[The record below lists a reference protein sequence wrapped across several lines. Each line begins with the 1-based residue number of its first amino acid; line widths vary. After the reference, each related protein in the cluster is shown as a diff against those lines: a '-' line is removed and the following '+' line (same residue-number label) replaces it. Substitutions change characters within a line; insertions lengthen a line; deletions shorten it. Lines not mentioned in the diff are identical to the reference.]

1 MVDDYTIR
9 GLLQLSQQFNSSH
22 RQSWKH
28 TTMPQPQTSQLLPTV
43 LGLPTMHDLPS
54 DDPLEPG
61 LPDEFHGLQPQLLAD
76 SLNLP
81 DYAPDEIF
89 QAFDLNLYYDDQ
101 NTGWYK
107 RPDWFL
113 VVGASRL
120 YQGVSMRS
128 SYVIWDEKIPPV
140 LIVEFLSPGTEAEDL
155 GRFATKP
162 PATAKPGKPPHKFT
176 VYEEILK
183 IPNYVVFDESTQRIR
198 YFRLINGRY
207 QEQALAAQNPRLWIP
222 EINLGLGLWPGAF
235 RHAPQLWLRWCDAQG
250 NWLLT
255 EAETERQAKEME
267 RRAKEVAQQAG
278 EAERRAKEAV
288 QQAGEVER
296 QEKERLANYL
306 RSLGLDPDNLPPI

>member
-1 MVDDYTIR
+1 
-9 GLLQLSQQFNSSH
+9 
-22 RQSWKH
+22 
-28 TTMPQPQTSQLLPTV
+28 MPQLPTSQLLPTV

-76 SLNLP
+76 TLNLP
-81 DYAPDEIF
+81 NYSPDEIF

-113 VVGASRL
+113 VVGVSRL
-120 YQGVSMRS
+120 YQGLSTRS
-128 SYVIWDEKIPPV
+128 SYVIWDEKVPPILV
-140 LIVEFLSPGTEAEDL
+140 VEFLSPGTEAEDL

-162 PATAKPGKPPHKFT
+162 PTATKPGKPPHKFT

-207 QEQALAAQNPRLWIP
+207 QEQPLTTQNPRLWIP
-222 EINLGLGLWPGAF
+222 EINLGLGLWSGAF
-235 RHAPQLWLRWCDAQG
+235 RRAPQRWLRWCDTQG

-255 EAETERQAKEME
+255 EGEIERQAKETAQQAQEVERQAKEAERQAKETERQAKE
-267 RRAKEVAQQAG
+267 VAQQA
-278 EAERRAKEAV
+278 
-288 QQAGEVER
+288 QEVAQR
-296 QEKERLANYL
+296 EKERLANYL